1 MNKRTIKEWETETG
15 VVLRENR
22 NSDKITEK
30 QFKRRIKSEY
40 VKCKTEKGL
49 LYMNEIKGKGGK

>member
-1 MNKRTIKEWETETG
+1 MTKTLKEWETETG

-22 NSDKITEK
+22 KHDKLTEK

-40 VKCKTEKGL
+40 IKCKTAKRL
-49 LYMNEIKGKGGK
+49 TYLSNI

>member
-1 MNKRTIKEWETETG
+1 MLKTLKEWEIETG

-22 NSDKITEK
+22 QCGMLTER

-40 VKCKTEKGL
+40 IKCKTLKGL
-49 LYMNEIKGKGGK
+49 RYLGSC